1 MDERT
6 MIREQERLAKE
17 AKKKKTK
24 KYKIITSV
32 VLAVALVGTVWYVG
46 WGKKMLAQ
54 TAANTTVEIKKSA
67 GQEVVI
73 AQITSIKGNEITY
86 AVAEEVMDEETRVGE
101 DTKVESKEEFA
112 QNQRPQSPGAQGE
125 RPSRD
130 GQSGGE
136 MPSFDGSS
144 MPDMS
149 QMPGGGEMPSWGGE
163 GMPSFDGSN
172 MPDMSQMPGGGEMP
186 SWGGEGMP
194 SFDGSN
200 MPDMSQIPGGGEMP
214 SFGGG
219 GEMPSRGQQ
228 GSSSSSGRSE
238 TNQFTYDNKTYRIG
252 SESITTYIPVG
263 TDVTTKL
270 GTVTTFSRL
279 AADDYVALVIEKD
292 GDEEVIAAV
301 YIIG

>member
-24 KYKIITSV
+24 KYKIIISV
-32 VLAVALVGTVWYVG
+32 VLAVALFGTVWYVG
-46 WGKKMLAQ
+46 WGRNMLAQ

-73 AQITSIKGNEITY
+73 AQITSIKGNEISY
-86 AVAEEVMDEETRVGE
+86 VVAEEVITEEVQSSE
-101 DTKVESKEEFA
+101 DTKVETKEESA
-112 QNQRPQSPGAQGE
+112 QSQRPQSQGAQGE
-125 RPSRD
+125 RPSR
-130 GQSGGE
+130 GE
-136 MPSFDGSS
+136 GERPSFD
-144 MPDMS
+144 
-149 QMPGGGEMPSWGGE
+149 GGEMPSWGGQ
-163 GMPSFDGSN
+163 GR
-172 MPDMSQMPGGGEMP
+172 
-186 SWGGEGMP
+186 
-194 SFDGSN
+194 
-200 MPDMSQIPGGGEMP
+200 
-214 SFGGG
+214 

-228 GSSSSSGRSE
+228 GSSSASSRSE

>member
-24 KYKIITSV
+24 KYKIIISV
-32 VLAVALVGTVWYVG
+32 VLVVALVSTVWYVG
-46 WGKKMLAQ
+46 WGRNMLAQ

-67 GQEVVI
+67 GQEVVL

-86 AVAEEVMDEETRVGE
+86 AVAEEVITEEGQSSE
-101 DTKVESKEEFA
+101 DTKIESKEESA
-112 QNQRPQSPGAQGE
+112 QSQRPQSQGAQGE
-125 RPSRD
+125 RPSR
-130 GQSGGE
+130 GE
-136 MPSFDGSS
+136 GERPSFD
-144 MPDMS
+144 
-149 QMPGGGEMPSWGGE
+149 GGEMPSWGGQGGE
-163 GMPSFDGSN
+163 GMPSFDGS
-172 MPDMSQMPGGGEMP
+172 G
-186 SWGGEGMP
+186 
-194 SFDGSN
+194 
-200 MPDMSQIPGGGEMP
+200 
-214 SFGGG
+214 
-219 GEMPSRGQQ
+219 MPSRGQQ
-228 GSSSSSGRSE
+228 GNSSASSRSE

-292 GDEEVIAAV
+292 GDEDVIAAV

>member
-24 KYKIITSV
+24 KYKIIISV

-73 AQITSIKGNEITY
+73 AQITSIKGNEISY
-86 AVAEEVMDEETRVGE
+86 VVAEEVITEEVQSSE
-101 DTKVESKEEFA
+101 DTKVETKEESA
-112 QNQRPQSPGAQGE
+112 QSQRPQSQGAQGE
-125 RPSRD
+125 RPSR
-130 GQSGGE
+130 GE
-136 MPSFDGSS
+136 GERPSFD
-144 MPDMS
+144 
-149 QMPGGGEMPSWGGE
+149 GGEMPSWGGQGGE
-163 GMPSFDGSN
+163 GMPSFDGS
-172 MPDMSQMPGGGEMP
+172 GMP
-186 SWGGEGMP
+186 SWGGQGR
-194 SFDGSN
+194 
-200 MPDMSQIPGGGEMP
+200 
-214 SFGGG
+214 

-228 GSSSSSGRSE
+228 GNSSASSRSE

>member
-24 KYKIITSV
+24 KYKVIISV
-32 VLAVALVGTVWYVG
+32 VLVVALVGTVWYVG

-54 TAANTTVEIKKSA
+54 TAANTTVEIKKSV

-112 QNQRPQSPGAQGE
+112 QNQRPQSQGAQGE

-130 GQSGGE
+130 DQRGGE
-136 MPSFDGSS
+136 MPSWGGQGGEGMPSFDGSS

-149 QMPGGGEMPSWGGE
+149 QMPSRGGQSGE
-163 GMPSFDGSN
+163 GMPNFDGSG
-172 MPDMSQMPGGGEMP
+172 MPDMSQMS
-186 SWGGEGMP
+186 SWGGQGRDE
-194 SFDGSN
+194 
-200 MPDMSQIPGGGEMP
+200 I
-214 SFGGG
+214 
-219 GEMPSRGQQ
+219 PSRGQQ
-228 GSSSSSGRSE
+228 GSNSTAGRGE

-263 TDVTTKL
+263 TNVTTKL

-292 GDEEVIAAV
+292 GDEDVIAAV

>member
-24 KYKIITSV
+24 KYKVIISV
-32 VLAVALVGTVWYVG
+32 VLVVALVGTVWYVG

-67 GQEVVI
+67 GQEVVL

-86 AVAEEVMDEETRVGE
+86 AVAEEVITEETQDSE
-101 DTKVESKEEFA
+101 EAKKESKKNSKEESA
-112 QNQRPQSPGAQGE
+112 QSQRPQGEMPQGE
-125 RPSRD
+125 RPSFGEGEMPSFD
-130 GQSGGE
+130 GSN

-149 QMPGGGEMPSWGGE
+149 QMPSGGGMPSFGGGE
-163 GMPSFDGSN
+163 GMPSFDGSS
-172 MPDMSQMPGGGEMP
+172 MPDMSQ
-186 SWGGEGMP
+186 
-194 SFDGSN
+194 
-200 MPDMSQIPGGGEMP
+200 
-214 SFGGG
+214 
-219 GEMPSRGQQ
+219 MPSRGQQ
-228 GSSSSSGRSE
+228 GSSSPSGRSE
-238 TNQFTYDNKTYRIG
+238 VNQFTYENKTYRISG
-252 SESITTYIPVG
+252 ESITAYIPVG

-279 AADDYVALVIEKD
+279 AAGDYVALVIEKD
-292 GDEEVIAAV
+292 GNEKVIAAV

>member
-24 KYKIITSV
+24 KYKIIISV
-32 VLAVALVGTVWYVG
+32 VLTVALVGTVWYVG
-46 WGKKMLAQ
+46 WGKNMLAQ

-73 AQITSIKGNEITY
+73 AQITSIKGNEISY
-86 AVAEEVMDEETRVGE
+86 VVAEEVITEEVQGSE
-101 DTKVESKEEFA
+101 DTKVESKAESA
-112 QNQRPQSPGAQGE
+112 QSKRPQSQGAQGE

-130 GQSGGE
+130 GQSGEGMPSWGGQGGE
-136 MPSFDGSS
+136 GMPSFG
-144 MPDMS
+144 
-149 QMPGGGEMPSWGGE
+149 GGE
-163 GMPSFDGSN
+163 GMPSFDGS
-172 MPDMSQMPGGGEMP
+172 G
-186 SWGGEGMP
+186 
-194 SFDGSN
+194 
-200 MPDMSQIPGGGEMP
+200 
-214 SFGGG
+214 
-219 GEMPSRGQQ
+219 MPSRGQQ

>member
-24 KYKIITSV
+24 KYKIIISV
-32 VLAVALVGTVWYVG
+32 VLVVALVSTVWYVG
-46 WGKKMLAQ
+46 WGKNMLAQ

-67 GQEVVI
+67 GQEVVL

-86 AVAEEVMDEETRVGE
+86 AVAEEVITEEGQSSE
-101 DTKVESKEEFA
+101 DTKIESKEESA
-112 QNQRPQSPGAQGE
+112 QSRRPQSQGAQGE
-125 RPSRD
+125 RPSR
-130 GQSGGE
+130 GE
-136 MPSFDGSS
+136 GERPSFDG
-144 MPDMS
+144 
-149 QMPGGGEMPSWGGE
+149 GGMPSWGGQGGE
-163 GMPSFDGSN
+163 GMPSFDGS
-172 MPDMSQMPGGGEMP
+172 G
-186 SWGGEGMP
+186 
-194 SFDGSN
+194 
-200 MPDMSQIPGGGEMP
+200 
-214 SFGGG
+214 
-219 GEMPSRGQQ
+219 MPSRGQQ
-228 GSSSSSGRSE
+228 GNSSASSRSE

-292 GDEEVIAAV
+292 GDEDVITAV